1 MRNVVNLKKEEGD
14 SMAETKFIQ
23 ELIDDNEFLRD
34 ENRRLRN
41 ELKDFYEKRES

>member
-1 MRNVVNLKKEEGD
+1 
-14 SMAETKFIQ
+14 MAETKFIQ

-41 ELKDFYEKRES
+41 ELKDFYEKDEKGA